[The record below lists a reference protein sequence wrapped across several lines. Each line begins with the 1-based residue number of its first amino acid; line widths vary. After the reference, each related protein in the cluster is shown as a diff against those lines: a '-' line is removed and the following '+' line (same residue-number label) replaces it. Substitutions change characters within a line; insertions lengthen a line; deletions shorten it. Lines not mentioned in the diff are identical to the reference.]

1 MKPSLD
7 RNAAVAKTF
16 VEALNSRDLD
26 DFLSVLA
33 DDVEL
38 RTFKGV
44 KRGRRAAAE
53 WFDRPLD
60 HLELEF
66 TDVNLIVTGDRVVG
80 NGLARFTWKETG
92 DLAEEAAASAVW
104 EIEDGLVRRWEAF
117 SEYMDALRHAGVL
130 SEAA

>member
-1 MKPSLD
+1 M
-7 RNAAVAKTF
+7 
-16 VEALNSRDLD
+16 
-26 DFLSVLA
+26 LA

-66 TDVNLIVTGDRVVG
+66 TDISLVVASDQVIG
-80 NGLARFTWKETG
+80 SGVARFTWKETG
-92 DLAEEAAASAVW
+92 EVAEEATVSAVW
-104 EIEDGLVRRWEAF
+104 EIEDGLVRRWEPF
-117 SEYMDALRHAGVL
+117 WNYTDALRRAGVL
-130 SEAA
+130 PEAA